1 MTMKIK
7 NKKLFITLVLLLLMS
22 LCSCSLA
29 DRMSADECKVTYTA
43 NLIDNDSVGNE
54 WYTALFYD
62 GKHLPPKS
70 VIAYSESLVFY
81 AYAEED
87 DTVADKKK
95 VRVDFESI
103 KPGETLSKTVTVIV
117 RENAGRYQGNR
128 ATWEFTITVKRGK

>member
-1 MTMKIK
+1 
-7 NKKLFITLVLLLLMS
+7 
-22 LCSCSLA
+22 
-29 DRMSADECKVTYTA
+29 
-43 NLIDNDSVGNE
+43 
-54 WYTALFYD
+54 
-62 GKHLPPKS
+62 

-128 ATWEFTITVKRGK
+128 ATWEFTITVNRGK